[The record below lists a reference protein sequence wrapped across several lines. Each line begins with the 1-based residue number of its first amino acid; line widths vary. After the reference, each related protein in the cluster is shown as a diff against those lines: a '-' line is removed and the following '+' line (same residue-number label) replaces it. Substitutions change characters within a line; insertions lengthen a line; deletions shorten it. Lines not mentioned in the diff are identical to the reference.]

1 MWRKTAAAAAA
12 AAVTA
17 LRPRRWLE
25 LHSLHGGICAMVAAV
40 RVFSSG
46 AVQNDATAWELA
58 MGDKYGSG
66 TYKLFRPLY
75 KDLADEIRREAGVR
89 PPPPMEGWTAR
100 HDAATNLAVF
110 ERAADAAS
118 RTGRVVAYS
127 PIVMANPPKIN
138 ALLYF
143 IDWFPVEVLVARNGV
158 IVHFSMASNE
168 GGMHMRN
175 VRAYTEAP
183 QLLATTDDAAWVRR
197 HLHYDGPCLWHL
209 ELDVQNE
216 LYDVMQ
222 DHGVTLDWMRWAAGW
237 VYYLEHVAYLHWS
250 VGVLEQLIPSAQR
263 GTEDDFLTPEE
274 KEELSKPVEEWLD
287 GHCA

>member
-1 MWRKTAAAAAA
+1 MWRKAAATTATARCRRQWLQLPLRHGGVFATAAR
-12 AAVTA
+12 A
-17 LRPRRWLE
+17 L
-25 LHSLHGGICAMVAAV
+25 
-40 RVFSSG
+40 SSG
-46 AVQNDATAWELA
+46 AEQEEAVAWTQA
-58 MGDKYGSG
+58 MEGKYGPG
-66 TYKLFRPLY
+66 TYRLFRALY
-75 KDLADEIRREAGVR
+75 KDLADEMRREAGAR
-89 PPPPMEGWTAR
+89 PPPPVDGWTVR

-110 ERAADAAS
+110 ERAADAAA

-127 PIVMANPPKIN
+127 PIEVANPPRLN

-143 IDWFPVEVLVARNGV
+143 LDWFPVEVLVSRNGV
-158 IVHFSMASNE
+158 VVHFSMAANE

-175 VRAYTEAP
+175 VRAYRETA
-183 QLLATTDDAAWVRR
+183 QLLATTDDATWVRR

-237 VYYLEHVAYLHWS
+237 VYYLEHVAYLRWS

-263 GTEDDFLTPEE
+263 GGEEDFLTPEE
-274 KEELSKPVEEWLD
+274 KEELERPVEEWLAGLD
-287 GHCA
+287 A